1 MPSGVRMKVVEARF
15 CENDPR
21 FKKRK
26 PRGLKREGLLYERRA
41 GDALLETKPQT
52 LWRGPWF
59 EYRLGG
65 EEKDRICQ
73 PDMLLLKNNRLYV
86 VEAKRT
92 ALIEAYDKLEDL
104 YCPVVELAFKGL
116 YTTSG
121 VQIFKFLT
129 KATLTHKPVVS
140 IHDIYTRQETTFGI
154 HFLA

>member
-1 MPSGVRMKVVEARF
+1 MNIIAARF

-21 FKKRK
+21 FKKRR
-26 PRGLKREGLLYERRA
+26 PRGLKRDGLRYEKKA

-59 EYRLGG
+59 EYRIEG
-65 EEKDRICQ
+65 EEVDRICQ
-73 PDMLLLKNNRLYV
+73 PDMLLLKNNWLYV

-92 ALIEAYDKLEDL
+92 ALIEAYKKLEDL

-116 YTTSG
+116 YTTKG

-140 IHDIYTRQETTFGI
+140 IHDIYTCKEDYFGI
-154 HFLA
+154 HFLG